1 MHQRLDLSRRR
12 AAGINGPF
20 NLACGGRLRAASRL
34 NGYYSDQPRS
44 QDGWHHNSLLG
55 LHGSRAGLEA
65 VSAFRRGA
73 HGNIRGR
80 AGRIWGA

>member
-1 MHQRLDLSRRR
+1 MHQRLDLTRRR
-12 AAGINGPF
+12 AAGINDPF

-44 QDGWHHNSLLG
+44 QDGWHRKSLLG
-55 LHGSRAGLEA
+55 LHGSQIGLEA

-73 HGNIRGR
+73 LGSIRDR
-80 AGRIWGA
+80 ESRI

>member
-44 QDGWHHNSLLG
+44 QDGWHHNSLLRF
-55 LHGSRAGLEA
+55 HGSRAGLEQIPLNP
-65 VSAFRRGA
+65 SRIRRERRSLR
-73 HGNIRGR
+73 IRQV
-80 AGRIWGA
+80 